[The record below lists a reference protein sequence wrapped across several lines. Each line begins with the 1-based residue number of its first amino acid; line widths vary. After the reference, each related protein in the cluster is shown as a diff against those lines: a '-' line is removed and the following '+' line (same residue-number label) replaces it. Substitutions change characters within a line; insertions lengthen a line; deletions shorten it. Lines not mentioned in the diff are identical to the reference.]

1 MTPLL
6 ASGDLTDAQMRRDA
20 GEFNQAETTFI
31 QRSTCAEW
39 KLRSFTASGAEVYRA
54 GYNAPGAW
62 LWLGERGDLSPLTT
76 ARIFRQELG
85 RTSCYWA

>member
-31 QRSTCAEW
+31 QRSTCTEW
-39 KLRSFTASGAEVYRA
+39 KLRSFCKRSGGVQGRVQCPGGVALA
-54 GYNAPGAW
+54 WGAW
-62 LWLGERGDLSPLTT
+62 
-76 ARIFRQELG
+76 
-85 RTSCYWA
+85 